1 MMKEYRSTNLQYRP
15 FQAQDIH
22 FLVELLADDDVCRYL
37 PGNIGY
43 PKSKIS
49 NVLYRFMHSYKENK
63 YYHVFLVTDKTT
75 NQPIGYCGIQ
85 PVLEFK
91 KYEIFYAYIPSAWGK
106 GYGTEASITMR
117 EVAKEIGLKELIAL
131 ADIENI
137 GSQKVLEKTGF
148 IKQKKLHLWGLDMY
162 FYEMKLV

>member
-1 MMKEYRSTNLQYRP
+1 MKEHVTANLKYRP
-15 FQAQDIH
+15 FQEQDKR
-22 FLVELLADDDVCRYL
+22 FLVELLTEDAVCRYL

-43 PKSKIS
+43 PESKIG
-49 NVLYRFMHSYKENK
+49 NVLYRFMNSYKEDK
-63 YYHVFLVTDKTT
+63 YYQVFLVADKTT

-85 PVLEFK
+85 PVAEFK

-106 GYGTEASITMR
+106 GYGTEASIAMR
-117 EVAKEIGLKELIAL
+117 DLAKEIGLKELIAL
-131 ADIENI
+131 ADIENL

-162 FYEMKLV
+162 FYEMKLA

>member
-1 MMKEYRSTNLQYRP
+1 MKEYSSTNLKYRP
-15 FQAQDIH
+15 FQEQDKH
-22 FLVELLADDDVCRYL
+22 FLVELLTDDAVCRYL

-43 PKSKIS
+43 PESKIG
-49 NVLYRFMHSYKENK
+49 NVLYRFMNSYKEDK
-63 YYHVFLVTDKTT
+63 YYQVFLVADKAT

-85 PVLEFK
+85 PVAEFK

-106 GYGTEASITMR
+106 GYGTEASIAMR
-117 EVAKEIGLKELIAL
+117 ELAKEIGLKELIAL
-131 ADIENI
+131 ADIENL

-162 FYEMKLV
+162 FYEMKIS